1 MFNFS
6 NYVNLNG
13 MYFYEQT
20 AWRIRMAE
28 NVGTGETKEN
38 DGTETQREAAEKGG
52 KVWWNLSNPRYS
64 IMFWIN
70 FELHVH
76 VLFLLLQFIII
87 DQLKISLALKQE
99 HLIYTIY
106 MKRNTTVYVVKR
118 NNVNE

>member
-6 NYVNLNG
+6 NYENLNG

-52 KVWWNLSNPRYS
+52 KV
-64 IMFWIN
+64 
-70 FELHVH
+70 
-76 VLFLLLQFIII
+76 
-87 DQLKISLALKQE
+87 
-99 HLIYTIY
+99 
-106 MKRNTTVYVVKR
+106 
-118 NNVNE
+118 